1 MLARPGLPA
10 FDYLKA
16 ETPEQVFKILE
27 EKGEKVRLYMGGTDL
42 FIQMR
47 DKDESPG
54 TLLDLKGLPGMQE
67 ISYEEK
73 TGLVL
78 GAAVTLNQLS
88 HDSLI
93 KEKYPIL
100 GQSADTI
107 GNYQLRNRA
116 TVGGNICNAS
126 PSADMAPA
134 LLVYEGQAV
143 LKSPQGERQLA
154 LQEFWLGPGKT
165 ALAQDE
171 YLKAI
176 LLPDPPPDAAGIYLK
191 LGRSKMGDL
200 AVVGAAVLG
209 FPDDSLP
216 AGISFRIGLNSTAPA
231 PYRVPAVE
239 KFLAEKPLSEDR
251 LIQAAEAA
259 MDISAPIEDV
269 RATALY
275 QKKMVRN
282 LTLKALKGVWEQ
294 LKAAG

>member
-1 MLARPGLPA
+1 MLARPGLPE

-16 ETPEQVFKILE
+16 GSPQEVFDLLS
-27 EKGEKVRLYMGGTDL
+27 EKGPDIKIMMGGTDL

-47 DKDESPG
+47 DRDAGPG
-54 TLLDLKGLPGMQE
+54 ILLDVKGLPGMTDIQFDK
-67 ISYEEK
+67 K

-78 GAAVTLNQLS
+78 GAAVTLNEISSSGDIQS
-88 HDSLI
+88 H
-93 KEKYPIL
+93 YPVL
-100 GQSADTI
+100 CESADTV

-116 TVGGNICNAS
+116 TLGGNICNAS

-134 LLVYEGQAV
+134 LLIYNAQVIVA
-143 LKSPQGERQLA
+143 SPGGERKLA
-154 LQEFWLGPGKT
+154 VSDFWIGPGKT
-165 ALAQDE
+165 ALEGDE

-176 LLPDPPPDAAGIYLK
+176 HFPLPPEQAVGCYLK

-200 AVVGAAVLG
+200 AVVGVAVLG
-209 FPDDSLP
+209 YPDQEGTD
-216 AGISFRIGLNSTAPA
+216 GIRFRIGINSTAPT

-239 KFLAEKPLSEDR
+239 DYLAENPLADETLEKGAQD
-251 LIQAAEAA
+251 A

-282 LTLKALKGVWEQ
+282 LTLKGLKRVLES
-294 LKAAG
+294 LK